1 MQIGDHYKGFVITW
15 VEPPVSAH
23 EWVLNINAKDK
34 NKAGLT
40 KFGRAEVIKGA
51 ATGLLRGSCLTLNL
65 PIRQKYRRNGRK
77 P

>member
-40 KFGRAEVIKGA
+40 KLGRTGVIKGA
-51 ATGLLRGSCLTLNL
+51 TLDEAMAKAKQFIDEL
-65 PIRQKYRRNGRK
+65 
-77 P
+77 